1 LSKEAKRALGEG
13 EEWNLTIMNGRHW
26 DNEPSNVPV
35 HILLVED
42 NPADVRLVHEA
53 LHTTALRYVLEVV
66 SDGDEA
72 ISRLQEPFSG
82 REAPDLILLDLN
94 LPRRNGHEV
103 LSFIK
108 SDPKI
113 SSIPTIVMSSSGSPD
128 DVEKAY
134 AAHAN
139 CYVQKP
145 QSIDDFF
152 HVCSLLEAF
161 WFEVAKLPGKARA
174 S

>member
-1 LSKEAKRALGEG
+1 
-13 EEWNLTIMNGRHW
+13 MNRRPW
-26 DNEPSNVPV
+26 ESESSDAPV

-53 LHTTALRYVLEVV
+53 LHTTALRYVLEVAK
-66 SDGDEA
+66 DGDEA
-72 ISRLQEPFSG
+72 IRLLCGPIPR
-82 REAPDLILLDLN
+82 RELPDLILLDLN
-94 LPRRNGHEV
+94 LPRMSGHEV
-103 LSFIK
+103 LSVIK
-108 SDPKI
+108 SDSKT
-113 SSIPTIVMSSSGSPD
+113 SSIPTIVMSSSNSPE

-161 WFEVAKLPGKARA
+161 WFEVARLPSKARA
-174 S
+174 N